1 MEMILFTGNDCKV
14 CEDVEAKFLEKFKP
28 LIDSKEAQVVNLDES
43 EEAQEWWMKNDLPL
57 APLIVVISE
66 NKEVVAVLE
75 TDDLL
80 KAETD
85 TAVSEVSTA
94 GVDAVTDK
102 I

>member
-1 MEMILFTGNDCKV
+1 MEMLLLIGNDCKP
-14 CEDVEAKFLEKFKP
+14 CEDVEAKFREKFKP
-28 LIDSKEAQVVNLDES
+28 LIDTEEAQVVNLDES
-43 EEAQEWWMKNDLPL
+43 EEAQEWWMRNELPL
-57 APLIVVISE
+57 APLIVIIAD

-94 GVDAVTDK
+94 GVEAVTDK